1 MRKKWIHAC
10 IHQTYNAERNK
21 HTKTEK
27 WNQKHTR
34 LPKCSPTQLPEIQ
47 LCLSTFLLEVLLGC
61 FAVSYILSEPR
72 RVWRRLQLLRKW
84 SHYEQDKEQ
93 VFF

>member
-1 MRKKWIHAC
+1 MARARH
-10 IHQTYNAERNK
+10 TYAV
-21 HTKTEK
+21 
-27 WNQKHTR
+27 R
-34 LPKCSPTQLPEIQ
+34 L
-47 LCLSTFLLEVLLGC
+47 
-61 FAVSYILSEPR
+61 AVEGGNRVKADLVSVGEPL